1 MELKGLT
8 PEQMAMCDEIWACE
22 TQEDIMSWFDQLEDG
37 EKFEAWSLIQLMTIE
52 QLDMETSHMQLSEM
66 IESEQIISKLKGQ

>member
-8 PEQMAMCDEIWACE
+8 TEQMIMCDQIWACE
-22 TQEDIMSWFDQLEDG
+22 TQEDIMDWFYQLEDG

-52 QLDMETSHMQLSEM
+52 QLDLETSHMQLSEM
-66 IESEQIISKLKGQ
+66 TEAQQIISELKGQ

>member
-8 PEQMAMCDEIWACE
+8 PEQMSMCDMIWACE
-22 TQEDIMSWFDQLEDG
+22 TQEDIMDWFYQLEDI

-66 IESEQIISKLKGQ
+66 IEAEQIISKLKGQ